1 MLLERIENRHGGGV
15 PDIYGVWKGLPFWIE
30 LKGKVISRALVSP
43 HQIAWHT
50 RHGHRKG
57 LSFFLLSTPVRGSS
71 ALISGI
77 FATDLG
83 TKPLS
88 EVQGPRFG
96 DHGSMWEGL
105 CGAVKQHYREVLGA
119 LDADR

>member
-30 LKGKVISRALVSP
+30 LKGKVIFRANLSP

-50 RHGHRKG
+50 RHSHRKG
-57 LSFFLLSTPVRGSS
+57 LSFFLLSTAVRGSS

-77 FATDLG
+77 YATDLG
-83 TKPLS
+83 TKPVS
-88 EVQGPRFG
+88 EVQGPRFE
-96 DHGSMWEGL
+96 DHGAMWEGL
-105 CGAVKQHYREVLGA
+105 CGAVEQHYRGLLGT
-119 LDADR
+119 LDGV